1 MSVLEMAVPF
11 WEPNLTKQER
21 DQIEKVQK
29 CALYEILGVTYRN
42 YEHATDALDCETMSE
57 IV

>member
-1 MSVLEMAVPF
+1 MLELSMTF
-11 WEPNLTKQER
+11 WEPSLTKQER
-21 DQIEKVQK
+21 DHIERVHK
-29 CALYEILGVTYRN
+29 CALYVILGDTYRN